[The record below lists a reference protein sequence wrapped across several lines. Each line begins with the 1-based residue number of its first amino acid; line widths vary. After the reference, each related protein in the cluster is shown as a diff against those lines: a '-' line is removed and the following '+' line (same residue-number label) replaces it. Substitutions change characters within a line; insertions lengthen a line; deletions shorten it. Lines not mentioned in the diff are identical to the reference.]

1 MKTIALVED
10 EKDLNN
16 LIRTYL
22 EKEGYNVV
30 SYYDGEST
38 INNINKDVDLWI
50 LDIMLG
56 DTISGYDIIKKIRE
70 ENPDVPV
77 IFTSARDKD
86 LDKIIGLELG
96 SDDYIAKPYS
106 PKELVLRVNNIIRR
120 VYSKDKQKL
129 TYKDYTIDFEKR
141 MVLHKGESINLTTLE
156 FDLLYMFVTNINKSF
171 SRDDILNNIWGENYF
186 GTDRVVDDLV
196 LPIYEDNLYNYLGE
210 SLNILDSP
218 ENSKINSEVAY
229 IYVNNENIYISNNLN
244 KVLGLDLANSQK
256 YLDQQ
261 AKIDVPED
269 VLKLLEERKQARQ
282 NKNWEL
288 SDNLRD
294 KIKELGYAVKDT
306 KDGMTVEK
314 I

>member
-30 SYYDGEST
+30 SYYDGDST

-120 VYSKDKQKL
+120 VYSKEKQKL
-129 TYKDYTIDFEKR
+129 TYKDYTIDLEKR
-141 MVLHKGESINLTTLE
+141 MVLHKSESINLTTLE

-196 LPIYEDNLYNYLGE
+196 RRLRKKMSELDINTIYGYGYR
-210 SLNILDSP
+210 
-218 ENSKINSEVAY
+218 
-229 IYVNNENIYISNNLN
+229 
-244 KVLGLDLANSQK
+244 
-256 YLDQQ
+256 
-261 AKIDVPED
+261 
-269 VLKLLEERKQARQ
+269 LL
-282 NKNWEL
+282 
-288 SDNLRD
+288 
-294 KIKELGYAVKDT
+294 
-306 KDGMTVEK
+306 
-314 I
+314 

>member
-30 SYYDGEST
+30 SYYDGDST

-120 VYSKDKQKL
+120 VYSKEKQKL
-129 TYKDYTIDFEKR
+129 TYRDYTIDLEKR
-141 MVLHKGESINLTTLE
+141 MVLHKSESINLTTLE

-196 LPIYEDNLYNYLGE
+196 RRLRKKMSELDINTIYGYGYR
-210 SLNILDSP
+210 
-218 ENSKINSEVAY
+218 
-229 IYVNNENIYISNNLN
+229 
-244 KVLGLDLANSQK
+244 
-256 YLDQQ
+256 
-261 AKIDVPED
+261 
-269 VLKLLEERKQARQ
+269 LL
-282 NKNWEL
+282 
-288 SDNLRD
+288 
-294 KIKELGYAVKDT
+294 
-306 KDGMTVEK
+306 
-314 I
+314 

>member
-16 LIRTYL
+16 LIKTYL

-30 SYYDGEST
+30 SYYDGESA
-38 INNINKDVDLWI
+38 IKNISNNIDLWI

-56 DTISGYDIIKKIRE
+56 DNISGYDIIKKIRE
-70 ENPDVPV
+70 ESTMIPV

-120 VYSKDKQKL
+120 VYSKEKTKL
-129 TYKDYTIDFEKR
+129 TYKDYSIDLEKR
-141 MVLHKGESINLTTLE
+141 MVLLNNTSINLTTLE

-196 LPIYEDNLYNYLGE
+196 RRLRKKMPELDINTIYGYGYR
-210 SLNILDSP
+210 
-218 ENSKINSEVAY
+218 
-229 IYVNNENIYISNNLN
+229 
-244 KVLGLDLANSQK
+244 
-256 YLDQQ
+256 
-261 AKIDVPED
+261 
-269 VLKLLEERKQARQ
+269 LL
-282 NKNWEL
+282 
-288 SDNLRD
+288 
-294 KIKELGYAVKDT
+294 
-306 KDGMTVEK
+306 
-314 I
+314 